1 MNSISLSSLPEFPG
15 GPEND
20 NTDSTLAPYA
30 PPLDF
35 GPFSTTFPLIPS
47 PPQSTS
53 LLDKVDSSWRGADD
67 IEQDVEAVDS
77 KINNLFHQLQ
87 IPTDGSAPLLD
98 PSGSASVT
106 DPSNPTQMDSDLFHS
121 FLNGIGDDDEGVFGD
136 ESNTSTAFLD
146 EASTS
151 EGTLSPVTMFQEA
164 ESPTT
169 GQSKTGKKRK
179 SDAAPADVDQEQ
191 APSTGTRAKRRR
203 ER

>member
-1 MNSISLSSLPEFPG
+1 
-15 GPEND
+15 
-20 NTDSTLAPYA
+20 
-30 PPLDF
+30 
-35 GPFSTTFPLIPS
+35 
-47 PPQSTS
+47 
-53 LLDKVDSSWRGADD
+53 
-67 IEQDVEAVDS
+67 
-77 KINNLFHQLQ
+77 
-87 IPTDGSAPLLD
+87 
-98 PSGSASVT
+98 
-106 DPSNPTQMDSDLFHS
+106 MDSDLFHS

-146 EASTS
+146 EAPSTS
-151 EGTLSPVTMFQEA
+151 EGTLSPVSMFQEA